1 MHKSYNTY
9 LSIVFL
15 STKKESD
22 LKLLLKLRK
31 DSLIKTPGV
40 LFEASQKQ
48 EIKGLIARRVF
59 SF

>member
-1 MHKSYNTY
+1 MHKSYDTY

-15 STKKESD
+15 FTKKKSD

-31 DSLIKTPGV
+31 DNLIKTPSV

-48 EIKGLIARRVF
+48 KIEGLIARGIF

>member
-9 LSIVFL
+9 LFIVFL

-22 LKLLLKLRK
+22 LKLSLKLRK
-31 DSLIKTPGV
+31 DNLIKTPGA

-48 EIKGLIARRVF
+48 EIKGLITRGIF